1 SFGPAQRASAA
12 IKISGNL
19 SVYLLGTVYALA
31 GFCAGPLVG
40 AVLSLALIG
49 GAPVYGGLIG
59 AAFALGMALPLFLLA
74 LLWERLGLGRR
85 RCLRGR
91 EICIVPLRTHTTTLI
106 SGLLFI
112 GIGAL
117 FLLTDGTAN
126 LGGVVGVDTDQRIQ
140 EFARSV

>member
-1 SFGPAQRASAA
+1 
-12 IKISGNL
+12 
-19 SVYLLGTVYALA
+19 
-31 GFCAGPLVG
+31 
-40 AVLSLALIG
+40 
-49 GAPVYGGLIG
+49 
-59 AAFALGMALPLFLLA
+59 

-85 RCLRGR
+85 RWLRGR
-91 EICIVPLRTHTTTLI
+91 EIGIGPLRTHTTSLI

-140 EFARSV
+140 EFARSVSDAVPDPLVVFLLFVATAAVLGFRILRRRR